1 MNRFTVLLQK
11 EWLDAKRS
19 YKLLWLPVVFVF
31 LGILQP
37 LSSFYLPEILK
48 MAGGLPDGMTITL
61 PELTASE
68 VLASALTDQFDQMGL
83 IVIVMA
89 TMGIIATD
97 KNNGM
102 LAFILTRNTTLVEYL
117 LSKLVGHAVI
127 IAGSIFLG
135 FLTTVFYTSYLYQ
148 AVSVA
153 RIVAGVGVYYIWCL
167 FMLAFV
173 IAIGALLS
181 RTSAIALLSIFVLI
195 FLKTVTLLGGGF
207 QILNPA
213 YLSNQAVSIITSG
226 NVLPHFFITIAAAVL
241 LIVFCLLFATSY
253 LSRKE
258 LPSM

>member
-19 YKLLWLPVVFVF
+19 YKLLWLPVVFMF

-48 MAGGLPDGMTITL
+48 GAGGLPEGMAITL
-61 PELTASE
+61 PEQTASE

-83 IVIVMA
+83 IVIVMVA
-89 TMGIIATD
+89 MGAIVSD

-117 LSKLVGHAVI
+117 LSKLLGYAVMI
-127 IAGSIFLG
+127 TGSLFLG
-135 FLTTVFYTSYLYQ
+135 FLTAVFYTFYLYQ

-153 RIVAGVGVYYIWCL
+153 RIAAGLGVYFIWCL
-167 FMLAFV
+167 FMLTIV
-173 IAIGALLS
+173 ITIGVLLS
-181 RTSAIALLSIFVLI
+181 RTPAIALLSVFVLM
-195 FLKTVTLLGGGF
+195 FLKIVTLLGGGF
-207 QILNPA
+207 QVLNPA
-213 YLSNQAVSIITSG
+213 HLSNQAVSIITSG
-226 NVLPHFFITIAAAVL
+226 NVLPHFFITITVSVL
-241 LIVFCLLFATSY
+241 LIVFCLFLATSY